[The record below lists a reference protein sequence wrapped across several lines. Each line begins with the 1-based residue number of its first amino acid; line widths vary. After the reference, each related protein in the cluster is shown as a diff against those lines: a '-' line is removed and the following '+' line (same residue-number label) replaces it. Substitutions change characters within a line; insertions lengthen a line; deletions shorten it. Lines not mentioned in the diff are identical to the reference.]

1 MILLGKC
8 TKRSAKQKIKV
19 VDSKIVFLGDFF
31 QQRDRWKNRELGN
44 TYTNTVDIFIKIIIK
59 YRLTCMLNNA
69 VIVQSNYY
77 FKNVNIWIKIHQ
89 KWENEIGPLIKT
101 YN

>member
-1 MILLGKC
+1 
-8 TKRSAKQKIKV
+8 
-19 VDSKIVFLGDFF
+19 
-31 QQRDRWKNRELGN
+31 
-44 TYTNTVDIFIKIIIK
+44 
-59 YRLTCMLNNA
+59 MLNNA

-77 FKNVNIWIKIHQ
+77 FKNVNIWTKIHQ